1 MKRNFQFDGVSVVKW
16 GDRLIDLHNAYD
28 LEAFGTDLSGSG
40 VKLAFKRN
48 AHAFRPDSLPSEVT
62 LNCSGNVR
70 VAFNDLCAIAAPIDK
85 EGIEIAYFD
94 EGCDWLSF
102 LDEQIARRQ
111 EPQGLHI
118 SFINGFAVRIFC
130 DEALLAFQ

>member
-1 MKRNFQFDGVSVVKW
+1 MKRNFQFDGMTVVKW

-28 LEAFGTDLSGSG
+28 LVVFGTDLSGSEVELG
-40 VKLAFKRN
+40 FERN
-48 AHAFRPDSLPSEVT
+48 HHAIKPETLPSRVA
-62 LNCSGNVR
+62 LKCRGNVR
-70 VAFNDLCAIAAPIDK
+70 VAFNDLCAIAAPIDH

-102 LDEQIARRQ
+102 LDEELVKRE

-130 DEALLAFQ
+130 DEAIFAVQ